1 MVIVK
6 WVLSLFLISGFLVYF
21 PHLSSFIFLFCGVVL
36 LHIKKWQSLFAN
48 KVPSWKI
55 VRIIL
60 VAVLF
65 IVGCLLAPKQDTTNQ
80 SSNAGSGAS
89 SSSAAA
95 DISEPDSSSLASSSS
110 ASQPETLIPENS
122 SFQIDFIDVGQA
134 DAALVSCDGNYML
147 IDGGNAE
154 DSNLIYSYLS
164 QRNINYLDY
173 IVCTHAHEDHV
184 GGLSGAL
191 NYADVGT
198 AFCPVTEYDSEAFN
212 HFTEALAKKNAAI
225 SVPAPGDA
233 FSLGSATVTIYGPI
247 SDSDDPNNTSI
258 VLRIV
263 YGETSFLFTGD
274 AERDEE
280 QDILNSGVELKST
293 VLKVGHHGS
302 DTSTTYPFLR
312 EIMPEYAVI
321 SVGTDN
327 SYGHP
332 TEDTLSRL
340 RDADVKV
347 YRTDMQGDII
357 CTSDGKT
364 VTMQA
369 SRNADID
376 TLSNAGG
383 KNNSS
388 GSGAAS
394 NSSAA
399 SNNGQTAAPE
409 QQPAQP
415 AAPSTSYVVN
425 TNTGKFHYPSCSSAD
440 DIAPHNRMDY
450 TGSRED
456 LIAQGYV
463 PCKRCHP

>member
-1 MVIVK
+1 M
-6 WVLSLFLISGFLVYF
+6 
-21 PHLSSFIFLFCGVVL
+21 
-36 LHIKKWQSLFAN
+36 AN
-48 KVPSWKI
+48 RVPSWKI

-65 IVGCLLAPKQDTTNQ
+65 VVGCLLAPVQDTANQ
-80 SSNAGSGAS
+80 PSNADSGAS
-89 SSSAAA
+89 SSGVAV
-95 DISEPDSSSLASSSS
+95 DISGPESSTSTSSSS
-110 ASQPETLIPENS
+110 SSQPETLTPEKS

-134 DAALVSCDGNYML
+134 DAALVSCDGKYML

-173 IVCTHAHEDHV
+173 IVCSHAHEDHV

-198 AFCPVTEYDSEAFN
+198 AFCPVNAYDSEAFN

-225 SVPAPGDA
+225 SVPAPGDT

-347 YRTDMQGDII
+347 YRTDLQGDII

-376 TLSNAGG
+376 TLSNAGS

-388 GSGAAS
+388 GSGVAGSGAAS
-394 NSSAA
+394 NSSVTT
-399 SNNGQTAAPE
+399 NNEQSATPE

-440 DIAPHNRMDY
+440 DIASYNRMEY
-450 TGSRED
+450 TGSRDD
-456 LIAQGYV
+456 LVAQGYV
-463 PCKRCHP
+463 ACKRCNP